1 MQQFSDA
8 KWSYVTRGVT
18 DRGAAWLGGVVGE
31 PRLGDLVVARVVSVG
46 AHDHLENVH
55 GRRVRLYP
63 GDVVVGALGNR
74 YATDFYEGYL
84 PSGSV
89 AHLLTAGGVVGVVA
103 SAHARRSEPTQLEVL
118 GSLAGVSGVGLSM
131 DDFALALPSPV
142 AVPGGGPELGTFV
155 VVGSSMNAGKT
166 TTAAALIRGW
176 ARAGLRVG
184 AGKVT
189 GSGSGKD
196 RWMYEDAGAGE
207 IVDFLDFGMASTF
220 GYPLARLRQTM
231 VGIRDTLVARGAS
244 VVVLEIADGLLQA
257 ETRGLAEELAG
268 FADGVVLAVADGLSA
283 VAGAQIMRGLGVPV
297 RVVSGLVSA
306 SPLATREAAAATGLA
321 VLSPSELIAG
331 GALDLLGDRAA
342 VPA

>member
-1 MQQFSDA
+1 MMQQFADA

-18 DRGAAWLGGVVGE
+18 DRGAARLGGVDRE

-74 YATDFYEGYL
+74 YATDYYEGYL

-89 AHLLTAGGVVGVVA
+89 AHLLTAGGVVGRVA
-103 SAHARRSEPTQLEVL
+103 SAHARCSEPTQLEVL
-118 GSLAGVSGVGLSM
+118 GALAGTSGVGLSL
-131 DDFALALPSPV
+131 DDFALSTPA
-142 AVPGGGPELGTFV
+142 GGSGPELGTFV
-155 VVGSSMNAGKT
+155 LVGSSMNAGKT

-176 ARAGLRVG
+176 ARAGLHVG

-196 RWMYEDAGAGE
+196 RWMYEDAGAGA

-220 GYPLARLRQTM
+220 GYPPERLRRTM

-244 VVVLEIADGLLQA
+244 VVVLEIADGLLQD
-257 ETRGLAEELAG
+257 ETRALAESLPG
-268 FADGVVLAVADGLSA
+268 FADGAVLAVADGLSA
-283 VAGAQIMRGLGVPV
+283 VAGVSIMDELGVPV
-297 RVVSGLVSA
+297 RVVSGLVTA
-306 SPLATREAAAATGLA
+306 SPLASREAAAATGLA
-321 VLSPSELIAG
+321 VSSPAELIAG
-331 GALDLLGDRAA
+331 GALDLLGGVAVAA
-342 VPA
+342 